1 MILKAAKDLKINL
14 SQSYMIGD
22 KMSDVE
28 AGINAGV
35 TPILVLTGQSARFK
49 EKAAAKEIN
58 ICQDLNQ
65 AVDQL
70 LAGQISLKAQ

>member
-1 MILKAAKDLKINL
+1 MILKAAKDLKLDL

-35 TPILVLTGQSARFK
+35 RPILVLTGQSARFK
-49 EKAAAKEIN
+49 EKAAEKEIK
-58 ICQDLNQ
+58 ICQDLKQ

-70 LAGQISLKAQ
+70 LAGQISL